1 MKHLRQVLTCADYAY
16 GLILG
21 FLGTG
26 LKKIIGADK
35 MNDTMK
41 LLGILVIGLVV
52 GAGATLI
59 VAPPSG
65 DQTYTITTA
74 GSTTVYP
81 LSQEWAV
88 QFHADYPSIS
98 VNPSTGGS
106 GLGQS
111 QIADGLIDIGASS
124 SFPKEDY
131 RTANP
136 EIEIIPVSADA
147 LGIVANPAVNGSTF
161 QMDCDMAVAIFQGNV
176 TTWEDFESTFNVNV
190 DASGS
195 INVYV
200 RSDASGTTA
209 TFAKWLETA
218 DENTNANGAEYEW
231 GLGHSEVV
239 AWPGTHSSVDGNP
252 GVASGVEGD
261 AQGIGYV
268 GLAFMEDLTVVDL
281 YNPGI
286 GDYVTPSLENAL
298 KALPDEI
305 TDPGQNL
312 MNSNNTGAY
321 PIARLLYYLV
331 NPDNLHWYTIAFLN
345 WVLVQGQQYISTV
358 GYVPISGTS
367 AATYALSVVA
377 ALTPSA

>member
-1 MKHLRQVLTCADYAY
+1 MKHLRQLLACAVHAY

-21 FLGTG
+21 FLAGAR
-26 LKKIIGADK
+26 KKIIGADN

-41 LLGILVIGLVV
+41 LLGFLVIGLVI

-65 DQTYTITTA
+65 TQTYTITTA

-88 QFHADYPSIS
+88 QFHADYPSIT

-111 QIADGLIDIGASS
+111 QITDGLIDIGASS

-131 RTANP
+131 LTANP
-136 EIEIIPVSADA
+136 DIEIIPVSADA
-147 LGIVANPAVNGSTF
+147 LGIVANPGVNGSTF
-161 QMDCDMAVAIFQGNV
+161 QLDCDMAVAIFQDNV
-176 TTWEDFESTFNVNV
+176 TTWEDFESTFNV
-190 DASGS
+190 AIEATGS

-261 AQGIGYV
+261 TQGIGYV

-331 NPDNLHWYTIAFLN
+331 NPDNLNWYTIVYLN